1 MKLKIG
7 VDVGGTFID
16 LVVSG
21 DKLGTRFHK
30 TLADPKDLAGS
41 LLAGLE
47 FMAKDL
53 GLTLAGLLEQT
64 LMIIHG
70 STVATNALLT
80 RTGAKTA
87 LLTTEGFRD
96 VLNMRRG
103 MRSNQY
109 DPKQAPPMPL
119 VPRQLIFPIP
129 ERIDCEGNVV
139 KPINKKECDE
149 ILTKL
154 RDEGVES
161 VAIGFLF
168 SFMNKRHED
177 YLASRLKEFMPEAHI
192 STSNE
197 VLPEVRFYERLS
209 TTVVNAYVTPV
220 LSRYLRA
227 LELRLKNTGFK
238 GDLLIM
244 QSNGGVMGLEAS
256 SKYGVRSILSGPAS
270 GPIAGAWYANLQ
282 GLSNAITMDMG
293 GTSFD
298 VCLINRGKT
307 EVTKEIEI
315 AGQRI
320 ALPLVAVHTIGAGG
334 GSIVKRDSRGLLQV
348 GPESAGSTPG
358 PVCYGRGGI
367 HPTVTDADVL
377 VGYLG
382 TKSFWGGRLHLD
394 KAAAFTAFHKEI
406 ALPMDME
413 VVEAAYGAYQ
423 VVNAAMVDAIR
434 EVSIR
439 RGFDPRDFVLVAAGG
454 AGPIHA
460 CEIAK
465 ELDVPLI
472 LIPREASVMCAI
484 GQLLSDLRHDYVR
497 SYVLPLDKIDCSIV
511 KTHYSGMETQA
522 LEVLISEGIKK
533 EKIFISYSAD
543 VRYVGQF
550 NDVEVP
556 VKSPH
561 FSERSLVT
569 LVNAFHKL
577 HESLNGYHIID
588 AAVELVNLRLVAKG
602 QTTKPRINNKTGQ
615 SSGKKPKAILH
626 RKAYFSTGFIDVPV
640 FDGLDFMSGI
650 NVPGPAIVELETTT
664 IIVQPGYELN
674 CDPYGNFLL
683 HKEGLNK
690 EKIVNSLKSSG
701 LQQD

>member
-1 MKLKIG
+1 MKFKIG

-16 LVVSG
+16 LVVS
-21 DKLGTRFHK
+21 DDQLGKRFHK
-30 TLADPKDLAGS
+30 TLVDPKDLSGS
-41 LLAGLE
+41 LFAGLE
-47 FMAKDL
+47 FIAKDM
-53 GLTLAGLLEQT
+53 GLTLAGLLKNT

-80 RTGAKTA
+80 RTGATTA

-109 DPKQAPPMPL
+109 NPKQAPPTPL
-119 VPRQLIFPIP
+119 IPRQLILPIP

-139 KPINKKECDE
+139 KPINKKRCDE

-168 SFMNKRHED
+168 SFMNKKHED
-177 YLASRLKEFMPEAHI
+177 YLASRLKEFMPDVHV

-197 VLPEVRFYERLS
+197 VLPEVRLYERLS
-209 TTVVNAYVTPV
+209 TTAVNAYVTPI
-220 LSRYLRA
+220 LSRYLHA
-227 LELRLKNTGFK
+227 LKLRLKNSGFK

-244 QSNGGVMGLEAS
+244 QSNGGVMGFEAS

-298 VCLINRGKT
+298 VCLINDGKT
-307 EVTKEIEI
+307 EVTKDLEID
-315 AGQRI
+315 GQRI

-334 GSIVKRDSRGLLQV
+334 GSIVKMDSRGLLQV

-377 VGYLG
+377 IGYLG

-394 KAAAFTAFHKEI
+394 KAAAYKAFQKQI
-406 ALPMDME
+406 ALPMDLE
-413 VVEAAYGAYQ
+413 VVAAAYGAYQ

-439 RGFDPRDFVLVAAGG
+439 RGFDPRKFVLVAAGG

-460 CEIAK
+460 CDIAK

-472 LIPREASVMCAI
+472 LIPREASVMCAT

-497 SYVLPLDKIDCSIV
+497 SYVMPLEKIDCAIV
-511 KTHYSGMETQA
+511 KTHFSGMEKQA
-522 LEVLISEGIKK
+522 VEALNLEGIQK
-533 EKIFISYSAD
+533 EKILISYSAD

-556 VKSPH
+556 VKSTQ
-561 FSERSLVT
+561 FSEPTIVKLIRD
-569 LVNAFHKL
+569 FHKL
-577 HESLNGYHIID
+577 HESLNGYHVLD
-588 AAVELVNLRLVAKG
+588 ASVELVNLRLVAKG
-602 QTTKPRINNKTGQ
+602 QTQKPKINNKTGQ
-615 SSGKKPKAILH
+615 IPVKQPRPILH
-626 RKAYFSTGFIDVPV
+626 RKAYFSNGFTDVPV
-640 FDGLDFMSGI
+640 FNGSDFFSGI
-650 NVPGPAIVELETTT
+650 NVPGPAIVEQETTT
-664 IIVQPGYELN
+664 ILVQPGYELH
-674 CDPYGNFLL
+674 CDLYGNFLL
-683 HKEGLNK
+683 HREGLNK
-690 EKIVNSLKSSG
+690 EKIVNSLKSSR